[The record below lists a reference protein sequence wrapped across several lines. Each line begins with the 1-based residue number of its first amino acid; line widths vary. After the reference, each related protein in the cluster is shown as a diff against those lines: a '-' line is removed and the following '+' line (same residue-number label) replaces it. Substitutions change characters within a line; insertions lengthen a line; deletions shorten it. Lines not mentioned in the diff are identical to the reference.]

1 MENSIYSLLPPLI
14 AILMVI
20 LTRKVLLSLGI
31 GIVTAA
37 LLLAEGNILNTL
49 STLWEALKAIFWVDG
64 QLNTWN
70 IFIELFVIILGVITA
85 FITIIGGARAF
96 GEWAMKRVKT
106 RAGAQVMAAIFGVV
120 IFIDDYFNALAVG
133 QVSRPIT
140 DLHRVSRAKLAY
152 IIDSTSAPVCVI
164 APISSWGAYII
175 GIIGSVLTAHSISDI
190 APLTAFIKMIPMNL
204 YVWSALALVF
214 IIALRGIEF
223 GPMKKHED
231 RAMNTGQVFDPNKTA
246 PGEMKEEIPISDKGT
261 VGSLIWP
268 LITLIISTVIMM
280 LWTGS
285 SASNGSKNLMTI
297 FENADVAK
305 SLFYGGIVGLVITLG
320 YFFNHSL
327 KKKTGESKLFFIG
340 LKEGVKS
347 MVPAILI
354 LIFAWIIV
362 DLIGQLETGKYLAG
376 LVKSMNM
383 NVAFL
388 PFILFIIA
396 GLIAFATGTS
406 WGSFGILLPIA
417 GEISAVTDPSII
429 LPTMAAVLAG
439 AVFGDHCSPIS
450 DTTILSSTGAGS
462 DHIDHVITQLP
473 YALTSAGI
481 ASLGY
486 LVIGITSST
495 IAGLATVL
503 VLLILFA
510 FFMKKGEN
518 FTVNGD
524 GMSSKT

>member
-1 MENSIYSLLPPLI
+1 MENTIYSLLPPLL

-20 LTRKVLLSLGI
+20 ITRKVLLSLGV
-31 GIVTAA
+31 GIVAAA
-37 LLLAEGNILNTL
+37 LLLAQGNILDTL
-49 STLWEALKAIFWVDG
+49 SILWEAVKVIFWADG
-64 QLNTWN
+64 KLNDWN
-70 IFIELFVIILGVITA
+70 IFMELFVIILGVVTA
-85 FITIIGGARAF
+85 FITIIGGTRAF

-106 RAGAQVMAAIFGVV
+106 RAGAQIMAAIFGIV

-175 GIIGSVLTAHSISDI
+175 GIIGSVLISHGISDI
-190 APLTAFIKMIPMNL
+190 APLSAFLQMIPMNL
-204 YVWSALALVF
+204 YVWAALALVF
-214 IIALRGIEF
+214 IIAIRGVDF
-223 GPMKKHED
+223 GPMKTHEE
-231 RAMNTGQVFDPNKTA
+231 RAITTGHVYDPNKTA
-246 PGEMKEEIPISDKGT
+246 PGELKGKIPISDKGT

-268 LITLIISTVIMM
+268 LITLIIATVIMM

-285 SASNGSKNLMTI
+285 SASDGSKNLMTI

-305 SLFYGGIVGLVITLG
+305 SLFYGGIVGLVVTLA
-320 YFFNHSL
+320 FFFHHSL
-327 KKKTGESKLFFIG
+327 KKKTVEPKLFFTGI
-340 LKEGVKS
+340 KEGVKS

-362 DLIGQLETGKYLAG
+362 DLIGQLETGKYLAR
-376 LVKSMNM
+376 LVKNSNM

-388 PFILFIIA
+388 PFAMFVIA
-396 GLIAFATGTS
+396 GIIAFATGTS

-417 GEISAVTDPSII
+417 GEISAVTDVSII

-462 DHIDHVITQLP
+462 NHIDHVMTQLP
-473 YALTSAGI
+473 YALLAAGMAGI
-481 ASLGY
+481 GY

-495 IAGLATVL
+495 IAGFVSVI
-503 VLLILFA
+503 VLLLMFTIL
-510 FFMKKGEN
+510 MKKKAKIPIDEN
-518 FTVNGD
+518 DIVG
-524 GMSSKT
+524 KV